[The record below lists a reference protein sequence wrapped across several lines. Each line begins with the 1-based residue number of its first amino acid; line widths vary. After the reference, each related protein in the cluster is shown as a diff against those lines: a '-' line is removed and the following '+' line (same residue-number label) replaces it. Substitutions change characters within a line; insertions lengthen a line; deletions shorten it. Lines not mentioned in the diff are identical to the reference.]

1 MILMDDNFTSI
12 VSAVEEGRGIF
23 DNIQK
28 FVHFLLS
35 CNTSEVLLMFLAA
48 IFGWPV
54 PLIAIQI
61 LWINLVT
68 DGLPALALGMEPPE
82 KDIMMR
88 PPRTPGEAVLTR
100 RRGLLILLHGFMMAL
115 VTLAAFW
122 WIYRGDQNNVDR
134 ARTVAFGVAAFSQM
148 FFTFGCRSHTRTM
161 PELGFFSNP
170 WLLGAV
176 VCSALLQVLVMMIPV
191 TQRIL
196 GVSAGMSGEWILIFV
211 GALIPVTIVEIFKLF
226 VSFRNPRP
234 TTGVAA
240 ALTAKKY
247 TSAEHR

>member
-1 MILMDDNFTSI
+1 
-12 VSAVEEGRGIF
+12 
-23 DNIQK
+23 
-28 FVHFLLS
+28 
-35 CNTSEVLLMFLAA
+35 
-48 IFGWPV
+48 
-54 PLIAIQI
+54 
-61 LWINLVT
+61 
-68 DGLPALALGMEPPE
+68 
-82 KDIMMR
+82 
-88 PPRTPGEAVLTR
+88 
-100 RRGLLILLHGFMMAL
+100 
-115 VTLAAFW
+115 
-122 WIYRGDQNNVDR
+122 
-134 ARTVAFGVAAFSQM
+134 
-148 FFTFGCRSHTRTM
+148 M